1 MKLFIIIR
9 EGSTVIVENT
19 EGLRVVCNMDLQLCS
34 GNILQNGVLGPNI
47 SAVRKRVTS
56 VGQTRNFGVKQ
67 SDTCEVK

>member
-34 GNILQNGVLGPNI
+34 GNILQNGGGPNI

-67 SDTCEVK
+67 SDTFKLK

>member
-34 GNILQNGVLGPNI
+34 GNISQNGVGPNI

-56 VGQTRNFGVKQ
+56 VGQTRNCGVKQ